1 MSRHRNRFTDNNLAQ
16 FDRQIYGDYSQGDP
30 RIYGNYINAIN
41 AFNKSYNN
49 STRGRGS
56 DNPVGSVKTQYEKQL
71 SKYIN
76 QLPEDVDLAAIPEKY
91 RNNISTFLMKQ
102 KQEYV
107 NAANVVDEY
116 EVGSEGYMQTVSKMN
131 TIRASFERLD
141 AQMKAYGSNKKNII
155 EDIENQSI
163 SLYGENEM
171 NANLLR
177 GVYNEEYD
185 LNIDEFGNIAFQG
198 DDGVVK
204 LDDLPSYE
212 PKDYKVAQTMMD
224 MGVQAYKNGVVL
236 KPGDI
241 MYQNYRNKL
250 NIALDQGGVPTL
262 MSVIHDGLVGDTKMI
277 DDPNVA
283 QAVTNYNA
291 NQIGFEQL
299 RDIVVN
305 RYMGVIQQQSKT
317 GYKVK
322 QEKTNPPGNPNS
334 VVYNAPEDLG
344 YHSSGGKMFA
354 QTIRGT
360 NQGETYYIDP
370 STGAKVM
377 LNQKEKT
384 KPEETRESGAVGKV
398 GLGPVYGGPYSGGPF
413 GIGGSYSY
421 IPNKGQGD
429 NPPAQTEEEKEIARI
444 MEENGIDRNQAK
456 NIYDGLKE
464 IQSRKN

>member
-1 MSRHRNRFTDNNLAQ
+1 MSRFTDNNLAR

-56 DNPVGSVKTQYEKQL
+56 NNPVGSVKTQYERQL

-91 RNNISTFLMKQ
+91 RNNISRFLMTQ

-163 SLYGENEM
+163 SLYGENQM

-212 PKDYKVAQTMMD
+212 AKDYKVAQSMMD
-224 MGVQAYKNGVVL
+224 MGVKAYKAGVVL

-277 DDPNVA
+277 NDPNVA

-291 NQIGFEQL
+291 NQIGFEEL
-299 RDIVVN
+299 RDVVVN
-305 RYMGVIQQQSKT
+305 RYMNVIEAQSKT

-322 QEKTNPPGNPNS
+322 QDRINTNLDNPGS
-334 VVYNAPEDLG
+334 KVYNSPEYIG
-344 YHSSGGKMFA
+344 YHEPTGGRMFT
-354 QTIRGT
+354 QNIRGT
-360 NQGETYYIDP
+360 NQVETYYIDP

-377 LNQKEKT
+377 LNQKQQNNQKDD
-384 KPEETRESGAVGKV
+384 KA
-398 GLGPVYGGPYSGGPF
+398 GLGPVYGP
-413 GIGGSYSY
+413 Y

-429 NPPAQTEEEKEIARI
+429 NQPAQTGKEKEITALMKKYPQYSREQVEK
-444 MEENGIDRNQAK
+444 M
-456 NIYDGLKE
+456 YDT
-464 IQSRKN
+464 IQSKLK